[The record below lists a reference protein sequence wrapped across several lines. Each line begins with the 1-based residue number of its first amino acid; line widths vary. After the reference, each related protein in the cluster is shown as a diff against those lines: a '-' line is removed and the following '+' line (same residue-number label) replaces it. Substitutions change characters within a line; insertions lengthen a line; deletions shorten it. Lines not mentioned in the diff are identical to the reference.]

1 METNIQM
8 LSGNRMKVELD
19 GKEIGLIQNWRPNDS
34 YGLDPASGIGDI
46 HVIEHVPTMA
56 RHTFSVEWMML
67 NANNAYQQGIIPENG
82 DAALKGLVF
91 DAVAYAKDDDQRIL
105 RKYLKCSYDSG
116 SINISKHAI
125 LVTDATFNALDVIGK
140 M

>member
-1 METNIQM
+1 METNIQV
-8 LSGNRMKVELD
+8 LSGNKMKVELD

-46 HVIEHVPTMA
+46 HVIEHVPTIA
-56 RHTFSVEWMML
+56 RHTFTVEWMIL
-67 NANNAYQQGIIPENG
+67 NANNAYQHEIIPENG

-91 DAVAYAKDDDQRIL
+91 DATAYSKDDDQRIL
-105 RKYLKCSYDSG
+105 RKYLSCSYDSG
-116 SINISKHAI
+116 SINFTKHAI
-125 LVTDATFNALDVIGK
+125 IVSDATFHALDVTGQ